1 MMTCY
6 LEKCAALHYFGAIF
20 LAIFR
25 WGLWRYL
32 CVLYIMSKKLALKT
46 YTKPTWENW
55 RGTDDDK
62 NTFNAQLESD
72 RISSLDVSL
81 KWIEMFST
89 LLTNS
94 DIQEWP
100 TLHRIRLF
108 QEVTLAPDE
117 ARLRRRHPP
126 CKERIGCIQKWK
138 RNLRSDEDG
147 AIERWYW
154 HGTGWFAAWSW
165 LMPAWELISSDSAF
179 RA

>member
-20 LAIFR
+20 LAILHDEGFEDTYVFCISCPKNS
-25 WGLWRYL
+25 L
-32 CVLYIMSKKLALKT
+32 SKHTRNQRGRTEEALMMT
-46 YTKPTWENW
+46 RTHLTH
-55 RGTDDDK
+55 
-62 NTFNAQLESD
+62 
-72 RISSLDVSL
+72 SL
-81 KWIEMFST
+81 KVIAFQASMSRWSGLKCSAPT
-89 LLTNS
+89 SS